1 MKEFNY
7 KDYLQYQ
14 KWVKQKVV
22 SGIAEDSIYY
32 QLEKQKV
39 NQPHDKLFKIV
50 LNEKREAVALIN
62 RVLNLPKRLENED
75 IERYTTE
82 HINNMFEKTESDIVY
97 KIKNKDVFFLIEHQ
111 STIDYLMPIRILR
124 YEIEIIEQ
132 AIKGKKLTEKDY
144 KFPTVIPIVLYTG
157 TRKWNVRKY
166 IPECQVVTLGA
177 KNMKFGE
184 YNVVDVNNYTND
196 ELEADEFFYSKMMLL
211 EKLTKEEEI
220 FQTLGRIAEN
230 EKDETNKLLLKRII
244 ALILKGKLSEEKI
257 KILLEK
263 IESEE
268 IDMMLEVI
276 EKGYERHRKLGKAE
290 GKLEGILETA
300 KELLKFGMNKEDI
313 QKVTKLTKK
322 EIEKL

>member
-14 KWVKQKVV
+14 KWIKQKVV
-22 SGIAEDSIYY
+22 SGIAEDRIHY

-50 LNEKREAVALIN
+50 LNEKREAAALIN
-62 RVLNLPKRLENED
+62 RVLNLRKKLEKED
-75 IERYTTE
+75 IERYRTE
-82 HINNMFEKTESDIVY
+82 HINNMFEKTESDMVY
-97 KIKNKDVFFLIEHQ
+97 KIKNKDIFFLIEHQ
-111 STIDYLMPIRILR
+111 STIDYRMPARILK
-124 YEIEIIEQ
+124 YEIEIIEE
-132 AIKGKKLTEKDY
+132 ALKGKKLTKKNY
-144 KFPTVIPIVLYTG
+144 KIPMVIPIVLYIG
-157 TRKWNVRKY
+157 TRKWNVKKSIQECQTE
-166 IPECQVVTLGA
+166 IPEQI
-177 KNMKFGE
+177 NMNIGE
-184 YNVVDVNNYTND
+184 YNIVDVNDYTND

-257 KILLEK
+257 
-263 IESEE
+263 ESEE

-276 EKGYERHRKLGKAE
+276 EKGYEKQRKL

-300 KELLKFGMNKEDI
+300 RELLKFGMNKEDI

>member
-7 KDYLQYQ
+7 KDYLIYQ
-14 KWVKQKVV
+14 KWMKQKIISGVV
-22 SGIAEDSIYY
+22 ENSVSY
-32 QLEKQKV
+32 QLERPKV

-50 LNEKREAVALIN
+50 LSEKREAIELIN
-62 RVLNLPKRLENED
+62 RVLNLPKKLEKED
-75 IERYTTE
+75 IERYSTE
-82 HINNMFEKTESDIVY
+82 HINTMFGKTESDKVY
-97 KIKNKDVFFLIEHQ
+97 KVKNKDIFFLIEHQ
-111 STIDYLMPIRILR
+111 STIDYHMPVRILR
-124 YEIEIIEQ
+124 YEVEIIEE
-132 AIKGKKLTEKDY
+132 AINGKKLTKNDNIL
-144 KFPTVIPIVLYTG
+144 PTVIPIVLYTG
-157 TRKWNVRKY
+157 NRKWNIKKY
-166 IPECQVVTLGA
+166 IQECQEKIPEA

>member
-7 KDYLQYQ
+7 KDYLIYQ
-14 KWVKQKVV
+14 KCMKQKIISGVV
-22 SGIAEDSIYY
+22 ENSVSY
-32 QLEKQKV
+32 QLERPKV

-50 LNEKREAVALIN
+50 LSEKREAIELIN
-62 RVLNLPKRLENED
+62 RVLNLPKKLEKED
-75 IERYTTE
+75 IERYSTE
-82 HINNMFEKTESDIVY
+82 HINTMFGKTESDIVY
-97 KIKNKDVFFLIEHQ
+97 KIKNKDIFFLIEHQ
-111 STIDYLMPIRILR
+111 STIDYRMPVRILR
-124 YEIEIIEQ
+124 YEVEIIEE
-132 AIKGKKLTEKDY
+132 AIKGKKLTKNDNII
-144 KFPTVIPIVLYTG
+144 PTVIPIVLYTG
-157 TRKWNVRKY
+157 NRKWNIKKY
-166 IPECQVVTLGA
+166 IQECQEKIPGA

-184 YNVVDVNNYTND
+184 YNVVDVNDYTND

-211 EKLTKEEEI
+211 EKLTKEEAI